1 MIQNQL
7 CKVTKYL
14 TESAKSSCR
23 SAAKKFGLSKS
34 SVNRH
39 QQKVEARS
47 EIRGAS
53 YFETEDGQTWILE
66 FVVASIMIFGILCGI
81 GSDRIAL
88 FISLLKLNHFAG
100 LSASSLREIES
111 QIDKIIIQYKN
122 TYDAEVKE
130 NCKDVEVVI
139 GADETFLAKIMCLVL
154 MDLKSGF
161 VFTEEIK
168 ERRDHATWSEV
179 SRPWTDGFNNIK
191 SFLSDRAKAL
201 LKLSKDT
208 LLKNRVA
215 DLFHIMNRISSVM
228 KFSFDRRYKSL
239 QSELKG
245 LEAKARKGCRIR
257 ARIIDLKR
265 LIPQV
270 LRDKKRYQKHLRRL
284 SISLHPFKVLS
295 NIRQTSDAVNT
306 RMQSSL
312 SEIKQIKE
320 EHNVSDKSKKMNGLE
335 KEIESASSNVNEW
348 WSWVDNSLNNAE
360 ILPELRQWL
369 SSDLLPYYYWKNAI
383 GKSSSKLINRF
394 YEISF
399 KNCAAKI
406 KIHPDYSLESIDQ
419 KWIDWAETFS
429 TLFVRTTSA
438 LEGRNQWITQTHYNG
453 RGLTSERLKSQTAM
467 RNYFL
472 EDQSGRTPCEKLTK
486 IKPECLFQYILKNIG
501 PLKQPRIGK
510 NMKLPQ
516 ALIHQGVPA

>member
-1 MIQNQL
+1 MIQNNL

-14 TESAKSSCR
+14 NESAKSSCR
-23 SAAKKFGLSKS
+23 SAAKIFGLSKS
-34 SVNRH
+34 SVHRH

-47 EIRGAS
+47 EIEGAHF
-53 YFETEDGQTWILE
+53 FETVDGQAWILK
-66 FVVASIMIFGILCGI
+66 FVVASIMIFGILCGV

-100 LSASSLREIES
+100 LSASSLRDIEN
-111 QIDKIIIQYKN
+111 QIEKIIIDYKN
-122 TYDAEVKE
+122 THDAEVKE
-130 NCKDVEVVI
+130 NCKDADIVI

-168 ERRDHATWSEV
+168 ESRNHATWSEI
-179 SRPWTDGFNNIK
+179 SKPWTDGFNNIK

-228 KFSFDRRYKSL
+228 KFSFDRKYKSL
-239 QSELKG
+239 QSQLRD
-245 LEAKARKGCRIR
+245 LEAKARKGCRMR
-257 ARIIDLKR
+257 ARIVELNR
-265 LIPQV
+265 LIPQI
-270 LRDKKRYQKHLRRL
+270 LCDKKRYQKHLRRL

-295 NIRQTSDAVNT
+295 NTRETSESVNT
-306 RMQSSL
+306 KMQSSL
-312 SEIKQIKE
+312 SVIKKIKE
-320 EHNVSDKSKKMNGLE
+320 DHNISDKSKKMNGLE
-335 KEIESASSNVNEW
+335 KEIVSAASNVNEW

-360 ILPELRQWL
+360 ILPEFRQWL
-369 SSDLLPYYYWKNAI
+369 SRDLLPYYYWKNAI

-394 YEISF
+394 YKISF
-399 KNCAAKI
+399 NNCAAKI
-406 KIHPDYSLESIDQ
+406 KSHPDYSLESIDQ
-419 KWIDWAETFS
+419 KWVDWAETFS
-429 TLFVRTTSA
+429 KLFIRTTSA
-438 LEGRNQWITQTHYNG
+438 LEGRNQWITQTHYNC

-472 EDQSGRTPCEKLTK
+472 EDQSHRTPCEKLTK

-516 ALIHQGVPA
+516 ALIHQGVPP